1 MSNRPNQPADPGNEP
16 TGSPSHDE
24 LDDLLQQ
31 WHTENTER
39 AAAGRDALM
48 ARVRAERR
56 SQRARAKAPSLGEAL
71 LIFFSLVRRAA
82 MNRYSPVA
90 ASALAMVVVIAV
102 LLPGPSGQVYAQ
114 EIMVPE
120 GGRLDALDEEGNILG
135 ACPLEH
141 TEVDAR
147 ISGFFSRVNI
157 TQTYHNP
164 YERKIEAVYTF
175 PLSHRAAVDRMT
187 MTVGDRVTVGEVK
200 ERRLARQIYEAARKQ
215 GYVASLLEQERPNI
229 FTQSVAN
236 LEPDAKVTVEISY
249 VEVLDAKDGTYSFD
263 FPMVVGPR
271 YIPGASVVSPSVV
284 PAELKPRQGLVL
296 LGPARLTVGA
306 AGNLDPRGSLQAGK
320 LEALINTAQPI
331 KYPGDTWWGHGDATG
346 GAGQAVLWYRFE
358 AQYCNEAKELGELYT
373 DGTGHLN
380 GRWFYADAKTI
391 EGMGTGFSQ
400 DTNQVPDASR
410 ITPMPVKP
418 TERAGHDI
426 SVSVTID
433 TGGPGLVDVESE
445 LHKIV
450 RTDEELRD
458 DDLPHKLTLAL
469 ANKKDIPNR
478 DFVLS
483 WRQTSDTIQEATFAH
498 TSDGPAEDTDGFF
511 TLILQPPDRMED
523 GAVPPRELVFVMD
536 TSGSMRGFPLEKS
549 KAVMTRA
556 IGAMRPADTFN
567 VITFAGSTRV
577 MWDKPRP
584 ATKAN
589 RAEARAWVE
598 SQQGRGGTEMMQAIN
613 TALIQTAGD
622 GPVPLTPRMLVNL
635 PADNRPVDLVVGYER
650 LHAMT
655 GEGVFRISL
664 DGDLSITLR
673 VRDELPMVLR
683 PEGVVLRLSG
693 RWRTEDGRRVLV
705 VDRVEPE
712 TEKQAKPLRIVLFL
726 TDGYV
731 GNEMAIIDAV
741 RNNAHTTRVFSFGI
755 GNSVNR
761 YLLDG
766 MARAGRGEVE
776 YVLLNADADEAVERF
791 TKRVETPVLTDIE
804 LTFSEELEVV
814 DLLPSPVAIPDLF
827 DAKPLVI
834 HGRYRTPAKGTV
846 TIRGRTGAGAY
857 ERTFEL
863 DLPQH
868 QEGHDVIATLWARAK
883 VEQVMAPHL
892 KTIQEGYA
900 PEPVRQEIIALG
912 EQFQIMTQF
921 TSFVA
926 VEKSRLTIGGKPV
939 LVAVPIEMPE
949 GVSYEGVFGEHDAKE
964 VLGQTVGGGTIT
976 FPWQQ
981 GARQEGTTLGRPSTP
996 ASTPTNGRSGGVASA
1011 PRPSASPADKG
1022 KRAKSERAATESR
1035 VARGAPLPPTE
1046 TGARRGGKR
1055 DAPGKSS
1062 PGFAGGRGGGGP
1074 QRPSAPGKRGK
1085 PAPAADAPAVAGEA
1099 LWEAAGPAEP
1109 EAERLGVELRD
1120 TVTFVDSD
1128 RLYAAN
1134 QVTADELKQVFERY
1148 HASETAPMQ
1157 VEPVRLDS
1165 AKDREEAWVVPQLAQ
1180 IPRVEAFFKMR
1191 EPQAPVV
1198 GGRPIYAQH
1207 VALVIGARVD
1217 EGKIQEARSLAEA
1230 LAQARP
1236 DYAIGMKMRDTLAD
1250 GSLDQADVQARI
1262 AALAKQAEQEL
1273 AVARAEMQRRAAGP
1287 WSPCSSRSP
1296 TTRQRWHF
1304 RRPASRSRPRRSPCR
1319 SSWARWTQQ
1328 TWRPSPCSM
1337 RSGGSRRRVW
1347 RWRGT
1352 SPGARWRVQR

>member
-1 MSNRPNQPADPGNEP
+1 M
-16 TGSPSHDE
+16 
-24 LDDLLQQ
+24 
-31 WHTENTER
+31 
-39 AAAGRDALM
+39 
-48 ARVRAERR
+48 
-56 SQRARAKAPSLGEAL
+56 
-71 LIFFSLVRRAA
+71 F
-82 MNRYSPVA
+82 
-90 ASALAMVVVIAV
+90 
-102 LLPGPSGQVYAQ
+102 
-114 EIMVPE
+114 
-120 GGRLDALDEEGNILG
+120 
-135 ACPLEH
+135 
-141 TEVDAR
+141 
-147 ISGFFSRVNI
+147 
-157 TQTYHNP
+157 
-164 YERKIEAVYTF
+164 
-175 PLSHRAAVDRMT
+175 
-187 MTVGDRVTVGEVK
+187 
-200 ERRLARQIYEAARKQ
+200 EAARKQ

-761 YLLDG
+761 YLLAG
-766 MARAGRGEVE
+766 MAKAGRGEVE

-804 LTFSEELEVV
+804 LSFSDGIEVV

-834 HGRYRTPAKGTV
+834 HGRYRTPASGTV

-868 QEGHDVIATLWARAK
+868 QEQHDVIATLWARAK

-900 PEPVRQEIIALG
+900 PGPVRQEIIALG
-912 EQFQIMTQF
+912 EQYQIMTRF

-926 VEKSRLTIGGKPV
+926 VERSRLTIGGKPV
-939 LVAVPIEMPE
+939 LVAVPVEMPD
-949 GVSYEGVFGEHDAKE
+949 GVSYEGVFGEGDLKE
-964 VLGQTVGGGTIT
+964 RLGEARVSGLWSRDGNGTIT
-976 FPWQQ
+976 YPWQQ
-981 GARQEGTTLGRPSTP
+981 GTPQEQTQ
-996 ASTPTNGRSGGVASA
+996 
-1011 PRPSASPADKG
+1011 
-1022 KRAKSERAATESR
+1022 
-1035 VARGAPLPPTE
+1035 
-1046 TGARRGGKR
+1046 
-1055 DAPGKSS
+1055 SS
-1062 PGFAGGRGGGGP
+1062 
-1074 QRPSAPGKRGK
+1074 
-1085 PAPAADAPAVAGEA
+1085 
-1099 LWEAAGPAEP
+1099 
-1109 EAERLGVELRD
+1109 
-1120 TVTFVDSD
+1120 
-1128 RLYAAN
+1128 RLYAGTEA
-1134 QVTADELKQVFERY
+1134 VF
-1148 HASETAPMQ
+1148 
-1157 VEPVRLDS
+1157 D
-1165 AKDREEAWVVPQLAQ
+1165 AQ
-1180 IPRVEAFFKMR
+1180 
-1191 EPQAPVV
+1191 
-1198 GGRPIYAQH
+1198 
-1207 VALVIGARVD
+1207 
-1217 EGKIQEARSLAEA
+1217 
-1230 LAQARP
+1230 
-1236 DYAIGMKMRDTLAD
+1236 
-1250 GSLDQADVQARI
+1250 
-1262 AALAKQAEQEL
+1262 
-1273 AVARAEMQRRAAGP
+1273 
-1287 WSPCSSRSP
+1287 
-1296 TTRQRWHF
+1296 
-1304 RRPASRSRPRRSPCR
+1304 PRRS
-1319 SSWARWTQQ
+1319 
-1328 TWRPSPCSM
+1328 
-1337 RSGGSRRRVW
+1337 
-1347 RWRGT
+1347 RGLAAA
-1352 SPGARWRVQR
+1352 PPAPPA